1 MEQER
6 QTPEVSLNRQAAEN
20 IAENAWLKLAGRAL
34 MTLVGVT
41 FIPAATAI
49 FIWAARASES
59 LSAVS
64 YRVSTVERSIDRIN
78 KDNDQAND
86 ERIKFQDQTL
96 RQLAEILRS
105 VSATNE
111 RLVRLE
117 AQFEYMRREQQSINP

>member
-96 RQLAEILRS
+96 SQLAEILRS